1 MDCQLVRAVP
11 GESVAN
17 EPVASAGGHSEQ
29 SFQPVRYLRQRAVV
43 REPWAGVVRSRIQF
57 IYVLSEVY
65 FGGKQRGAAVW
76 RAQREIRMG
85 LPEYEGRRR
94 GTEQFLH
101 AAGGADAPG
110 QSGPSAEQLQRV
122 VRAGRL
128 EGRTETHDQRGFA
141 VGL

>member
-101 AAGGADAPG
+101 AALRDRSGFHEVRSHHFGLESPHALVRADSTR
-110 QSGPSAEQLQRV
+110 QSGLFLV
-122 VRAGRL
+122 HL
-128 EGRTETHDQRGFA
+128 
-141 VGL
+141 